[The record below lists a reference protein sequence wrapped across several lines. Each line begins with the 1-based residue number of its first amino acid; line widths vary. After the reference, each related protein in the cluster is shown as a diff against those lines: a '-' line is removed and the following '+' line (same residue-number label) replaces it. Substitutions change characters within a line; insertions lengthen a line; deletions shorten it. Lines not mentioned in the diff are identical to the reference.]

1 MKEQLI
7 EFNTAKL
14 AKEKGFDL
22 KSNHFYDT
30 DGTLLFTTFSL
41 GRGIEGGT
49 EVIEVEEIKNFNS
62 FEDRVSAPT
71 QSLLA
76 KWLREVHNIHV
87 DVMSHN
93 INDFWYNLQQFNNE
107 SRLIY
112 KTNLSNFNTYEK
124 AYEHG
129 LFEALKLIKTD

>member
-1 MKEQLI
+1 MKEKLI

-14 AKEKGFDL
+14 AKKKGFDIFNNIYFQ
-22 KSNHFYDT
+22 KFNNVEVYDEQGKLT
-30 DGTLLFTTFSL
+30 KEPKQQGVF
-41 GRGIEGGT
+41 IH
-49 EVIEVEEIKNFNS
+49 
-62 FEDRVSAPT
+62 APT

-129 LFEALKLIKTD
+129 LFEALNLIK